1 MMERSAGEE
10 GLFAA
15 LKNTFATLLGIG
27 RTRAE
32 LLVLEIEEEKY
43 RLISMWSKAIA
54 AAFMLAIGLIMA
66 AFALALAFWE
76 YRVLVFGLI
85 AAGFM
90 IGALTLVFILRQ
102 QMTRPSKLFRSSL
115 SELDADIAALRGN
128 SAERGE

>member
-1 MMERSAGEE
+1 MVERSAGEE

-15 LKNTFATLLGIG
+15 LKNTLLTLLGIG
-27 RTRAE
+27 KTRAE

-43 RLISMWSKAIA
+43 RLISMWSKAIG

-85 AAGFM
+85 AALFM
-90 IGALTLVFILRQ
+90 LGSLVLVLMLRHQ
-102 QMTRPSKLFRSSL
+102 AKQPSKLFRSSL
-115 SELDADIAALRGN
+115 AELEADMVALRGLP
-128 SAERGE
+128 ADRE